1 MAMFHT
7 VHAYGSLIA
16 GSAFRLSH
24 SRMQMRASS
33 MKSGLGQKASPR
45 TFAAMTARPVRR
57 GVVQVHSIH
66 ARISGHLRRLSDSQ
80 PVYPTAPRVMGKV
93 LLLREG
99 LMQLPSHDCCRLPCL
114 FRYQLAYAHG
124 LMVDRRC

>member
-1 MAMFHT
+1 MFRDERAKPALKESWSEYPYGSVATFHT
-7 VHAYGSLIA
+7 VHAYGPLIA

-57 GVVQVHSIH
+57 GVVQVHIMFT
-66 ARISGHLRRLSDSQ
+66 RIAGHLRRLPDSQ
-80 PVYPTAPRVMGKV
+80 PAYPTAPRVMGKV
-93 LLLREG
+93 LLRKPHAAAESRLA
-99 LMQLPSHDCCRLPCL
+99 CC
-114 FRYQLAYAHG
+114 
-124 LMVDRRC
+124 

>member
-1 MAMFHT
+1 MATFHT
-7 VHAYGSLIA
+7 VHAYGPLIA

-57 GVVQVHSIH
+57 GVVQVHIMFT
-66 ARISGHLRRLSDSQ
+66 RIAGHLRRLPDSQ
-80 PVYPTAPRVMGKV
+80 PAYPTAPRVMGKV
-93 LLLREG
+93 LL
-99 LMQLPSHDCCRLPCL
+99 MQLPSHDSLAAESRLPCSTC
-114 FRYQLAYAHG
+114 QLAYAHG

>member
-1 MAMFHT
+1 MATFHT
-7 VHAYGSLIA
+7 VHAYGPLIA

-57 GVVQVHSIH
+57 GVVQVHSIYVRL
-66 ARISGHLRRLSDSQ
+66 AGHLRRLPYSQ
-80 PVYPTAPRVMGKV
+80 PVYPTAPRVMGKEQPHAAAESRLLSV
-93 LLLREG
+93 PLLR
-99 LMQLPSHDCCRLPCL
+99 
-114 FRYQLAYAHG
+114 YQVAYAHG
-124 LMVDRRC
+124 LMVDGRC